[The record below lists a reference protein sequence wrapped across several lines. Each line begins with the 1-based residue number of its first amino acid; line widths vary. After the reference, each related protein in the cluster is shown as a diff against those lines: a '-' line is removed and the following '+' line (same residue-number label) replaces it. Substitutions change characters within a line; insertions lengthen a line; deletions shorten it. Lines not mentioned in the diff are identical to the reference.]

1 LERDLNLGFGFPAV
15 IAISPGKKMV
25 ATMRGSYSEDNV
37 GQFLGDLLIGRGG
50 LEKLAKDFKIKKAEK
65 WDGKDALPI

>member
-1 LERDLNLGFGFPAV
+1 
-15 IAISPGKKMV
+15 MV

-65 WDGKDALPI
+65 WDGKDAPRI

>member
-1 LERDLNLGFGFPAV
+1 
-15 IAISPGKKMV
+15 
-25 ATMRGSYSEDNV
+25 MRGSYSEDNV

-65 WDGKDALPI
+65 WDGKDAPPIQDNYEELWVNNYFDFYNHRC